1 MNSALECRRSLYEH
15 SQLHCD
21 DYKSA
26 HKTLTTELNVA
37 GESNTV
43 CGRRSERNALRLWD
57 LVYDMGAEVVE
68 VDSAGKPVHPQN
80 GKLVLPRQTMSDQLG
95 CNKGCGLNLKFELI

>member
-1 MNSALECRRSLYEH
+1 MITKML
-15 SQLHCD
+15 
-21 DYKSA
+21 
-26 HKTLTTELNVA
+26 KTLTTELHVA

-68 VDSAGKPVHPQN
+68 VDSAGKPVQPQN
-80 GKLVLPRQTMSDQLG
+80 GKLVLPSQTMSDQLG
-95 CNKGCGLNLKFELI
+95 CN